1 MILRQIINNNIMA
14 HNNTDYEKAI
24 IFKGTDLKYLLKIEA
39 EGFSMDDDDFK
50 VILRNSFGTKKVE
63 IEKSQMLKS
72 GDDGYI
78 FTFSTD
84 DVGTNE
90 IIMTTIAYV
99 PDSDFED
106 GIRTEVERF
115 VLCIIK

>member
-1 MILRQIINNNIMA
+1 MGQ
-14 HNNTDYEKAI
+14 NNTDCEKTI
-24 IFKGTDLKYLLKIEA
+24 TFKGTDLKYLLKIES
-39 EGFSMDDDDFK
+39 EVFSMDDNDFK
-50 VILRNSFGTKKVE
+50 VILRNSFGTKKVD
-63 IEKSQMLKS
+63 IEKRQMLKS

-78 FTFSTD
+78 FTFSTN
-84 DVGTNE
+84 DVGTSE

-106 GIRTEVERF
+106 GVRTEVERF

>member
-1 MILRQIINNNIMA
+1 MEQNVNLERTI
-14 HNNTDYEKAI
+14 T
-24 IFKGTDLKYLLKIEA
+24 FKGTDLKYLLKIES
-39 EGFSMDDDDFK
+39 EGFSMDNDDFK
-50 VILRNSFGTKKVE
+50 VVLRNSFGTKKVE

-84 DVGTNE
+84 DVGTSE
-90 IIMTTIAYV
+90 ITMTTIAYV
-99 PDSDFED
+99 PDADFED

-115 VLCIIK
+115 VLCVIK

>member
-1 MILRQIINNNIMA
+1 MA

-24 IFKGTDLKYLLKIEA
+24 TFKGTDLKYLLKIES

-99 PDSDFED
+99 PDSDFDD